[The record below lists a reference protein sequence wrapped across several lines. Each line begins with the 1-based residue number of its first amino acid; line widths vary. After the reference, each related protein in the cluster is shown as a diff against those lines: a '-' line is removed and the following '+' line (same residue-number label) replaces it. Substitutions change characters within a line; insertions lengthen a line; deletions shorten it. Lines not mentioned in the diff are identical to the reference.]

1 MIDCRE
7 VMAKL
12 WDFIDGEL
20 SPDEFAPIR
29 EHLAECRRCYPHY
42 AFEISF
48 LQALATVRR
57 AIPAPSPALRN
68 RVRALI
74 TLTS

>member
-20 SPDEFAPIR
+20 PRAEFEAIR
-29 EHLAECRRCYPHY
+29 GHLAECRRCYPHY

-48 LQALATVRR
+48 LQALAAVRT
-57 AIPAPSPALRN
+57 AIPAPSRALRD
-68 RVRALI
+68 RVRALV
-74 TLTS
+74 TLT